1 MANPKIEVE
10 VVAKVDG
17 LNSGVAAATNGLDK
31 LGKAAQKTT
40 PQVEKLTKAT
50 SRYNVVGLDF
60 ARIIQDAPF
69 GIIGVGNNITQLAQ
83 SFSSLGK
90 AGDTLGTKVKLAF
103 GQIFSSGNALVL
115 GISILTTAFTI
126 LQQKGFFK
134 TEEDAKSL
142 DETLKEYQETLSGVA
157 AATLKGAQDAQKEIA
172 SLKALEI
179 QATNTSLSTKQRS
192 DAVKELQEL
201 YPQYFSNLT
210 EEQIKNGDVGEAYSK
225 VTANLLA
232 KAKAQAAV
240 NEIAENGIALLRIET
255 KLEEQRNQRL
265 LKTSAA
271 QAQIDALIEKRQK
284 EGFLTQGDL
293 QRYDTLIK
301 SINNSNESLEE
312 ETKLKNEIAKINTE
326 NQQLTSKITEQLQLG
341 ANVVKDTGKDID
353 SNTSKLEAYSQA
365 WDDYNLGLQVNLE
378 LQDKL
383 TISAS
388 EYEKQIEK
396 ILTTSREPIV
406 PIITG
411 DNAWDQYTFS
421 IYQFQKAS
429 FDANKAITETSQKAL
444 EFGERIKGLENKK
457 VKIDFEIEGFE
468 AEKGQPSPFQIFL
481 DDLEFQLNKLP
492 SLQQRV
498 SDFAFAVDD
507 IIRNNLTNAF
517 ANLGF
522 TIGETL
528 ANGGN
533 VLKAVGASVLTSF
546 ADFLGQF
553 GKQLIA
559 YGIATT
565 AFGQASI
572 GLTNPVTAI
581 PAGGVAI
588 AAGIALTAI
597 AGFIGTIGQ
606 RGLSGSGGGGGGG
619 VGGGSAAQGTSFT
632 GGATGGMFNI
642 DRNISG
648 EFIVRGTDLVYV
660 LGQANN
666 KINKG

>member
-1 MANPKIEVE
+1 
-10 VVAKVDG
+10 
-17 LNSGVAAATNGLDK
+17 
-31 LGKAAQKTT
+31 
-40 PQVEKLTKAT
+40 
-50 SRYNVVGLDF
+50 
-60 ARIIQDAPF
+60 
-69 GIIGVGNNITQLAQ
+69 
-83 SFSSLGK
+83 
-90 AGDTLGTKVKLAF
+90 
-103 GQIFSSGNALVL
+103 
-115 GISILTTAFTI
+115 
-126 LQQKGFFK
+126 
-134 TEEDAKSL
+134 
-142 DETLKEYQETLSGVA
+142 
-157 AATLKGAQDAQKEIA
+157 
-172 SLKALEI
+172 
-179 QATNTSLSTKQRS
+179 
-192 DAVKELQEL
+192 
-201 YPQYFSNLT
+201 
-210 EEQIKNGDVGEAYSK
+210 
-225 VTANLLA
+225 
-232 KAKAQAAV
+232 
-240 NEIAENGIALLRIET
+240 
-255 KLEEQRNQRL
+255 
-265 LKTSAA
+265 
-271 QAQIDALIEKRQK
+271 
-284 EGFLTQGDL
+284 
-293 QRYDTLIK
+293 
-301 SINNSNESLEE
+301 
-312 ETKLKNEIAKINTE
+312 
-326 NQQLTSKITEQLQLG
+326 
-341 ANVVKDTGKDID
+341 
-353 SNTSKLEAYSQA
+353 
-365 WDDYNLGLQVNLE
+365 
-378 LQDKL
+378 L

-396 ILTTSREPIV
+396 ILTSSREPIV

-498 SDFAFAVDD
+498 ADFAFAVDD
-507 IIRNNLTNAF
+507 IIRNNLSNAF

-565 AFGQASI
+565 AFGKASL
-572 GLTNPVTAI
+572 GLSNPVTAI

-606 RGLSGSGGGGGGG
+606 RGLSGSGGVGGGG
-619 VGGGSAAQGTSFT
+619 VGGGSAAQGTSFVG
-632 GGATGGMFNI
+632 GGAGGMFDIN
-642 DRNISG
+642 RNISG
-648 EFIVRGTDLVYV
+648 EFVVRGTDLVYV